1 MADRVVAST
10 DTLNY
15 FRHEF
20 NGSAEDVGDVA
31 DILSASGFIASATDV
46 VEAIVLINTE
56 LPEITTD
63 AFVFPTGTMTFEGA
77 TDDSFETVLS
87 MTDPTA
93 DRTYTFPDANG
104 DVVLVTDTQTL
115 TNKTLTSPTINGG
128 TFSGTFTGTMDISG
142 SVLSGASPL
151 VFEGASADAHETTLA
166 FVDPT
171 SDRVVSLPNATDTL
185 VGKAT
190 TDTLTNKSFD
200 LGGTGNSFTGT
211 LSEFNTALQGD
222 SFSTL
227 TGSDT
232 LSNKTFTNP
241 TINGGT
247 YSGSFTGTMDI
258 TGTVLSGA
266 SPLVFEGAT
275 DDAHET
281 TWAFTDPTAD
291 RTITFP
297 NATDTLIGKAT
308 TDTLTNKSFDLGGS
322 GNSLTGT
329 LSEFNSALQGD
340 SFATLADTLT
350 LTNKTFT
357 TPTLTSPVL
366 NTGVSGSAVA
376 DEDDM
381 SSNSATKLVTQQSIK
396 AYVDNTLAALD
407 LDFAPDS
414 GTGQNIVLGSETMTM
429 AGGTGVDSSAS
440 SNTVTFAID
449 STVATLTGSQ
459 TFTNKTFTSPTINAM
474 TFSSGQSTS
483 GLSIGSTGIVFE
495 GATADA
501 HETTLTVVDPTAD
514 RTITIP
520 DATMTLLTTATHAN
534 KSNHISRCIALG

>member
-1 MADRVVAST
+1 MADRSVAAG
-10 DTLNY
+10 DTLNKLR
-15 FRHEF
+15 FEF
-20 NGSAEDVGDVA
+20 NGTAEDIGDIQS
-31 DILSASGFIASATDV
+31 ILDASSFIASATDV
-46 VEAIVLINTE
+46 PEAIVLLNAE

-93 DRTYTFPDANG
+93 DRTYTFPDNTG
-104 DVVLVTDTQTL
+104 DVVLDTDTQTL

-171 SDRVVSLPNATDTL
+171 GDRVVSLPNATDTL

-266 SPLVFEGAT
+266 SPLVFEGAS

-340 SFATLADTLT
+340 SFATLADSLT

-459 TFTNKTFTSPTINAM
+459 TFTNKTFTSPTINAI

>member
-232 LSNKTFTNP
+232 LSNKTFTSP

-340 SFATLADTLT
+340 SFATLADSLT